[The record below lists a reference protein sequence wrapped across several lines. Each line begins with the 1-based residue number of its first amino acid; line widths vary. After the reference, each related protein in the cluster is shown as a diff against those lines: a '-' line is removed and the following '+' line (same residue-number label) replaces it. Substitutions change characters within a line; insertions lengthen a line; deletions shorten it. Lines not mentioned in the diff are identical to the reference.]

1 MKYAIIAAGEGS
13 RLASEGVEKPKPL
26 VCINGEPLID
36 RLIRI
41 FMDNRAEEIIVIC
54 NDHTTLVRRHL
65 EQVQREGLNG
75 RQVPLR
81 LVVKSTPSS
90 MHSMFEIS
98 RFLKDTPFCLTTVD
112 TIFREQEFAE
122 YISYLETMMKT
133 GSADGLMAVTDYIDD
148 EKPLYISTD
157 ADLRITGFHDTQN
170 GCTLISGGIYGLS
183 PKSIQTLERCM
194 ERKESRMRNFQRA
207 LIADGM
213 NLAAYKFSK
222 ILDIDHKEDIEKAE
236 DFLKDGTR
244 KTKYFLK
251 KQKCCAIYRARRFS
265 PNSVD
270 RDDAIMDA
278 VCRELAPYYEIER
291 LHEEELEEASSA
303 ILADATL
310 LLTMARSKT
319 VLQKLKKAEDSGK
332 AVVVNNPS
340 SLLQMT
346 RSGID
351 AVMRHNNIPCAPL
364 YGKDGWWIKRGD
376 ETAQDKN
383 DVVFAADDVEKE
395 RIIEDFWKRG
405 ISDLVTT
412 AHVAGDLVKYYG
424 VAGTGFFHTSYPT
437 DGGFSKFGDERQNG
451 TAHHTPLDKE
461 RLQTDAERLAMLT
474 GIEIYGGDCIV
485 APSGEYSI
493 IDFNDWPSFAVCRNE
508 AAKAIARY
516 IIQKNKEK

>member
-13 RLASEGVEKPKPL
+13 RLASEGVEMPKPL

-41 FMDNRAEEIIVIC
+41 FMNNRAEEIIVIC
-54 NDHTTLVRRHL
+54 NDHTTLVRQHL

-98 RFLKDTPFCLTTVD
+98 RFLKDSPFCLTTVD
-112 TIFREQEFAE
+112 TIFREKEFAE
-122 YISYLETMMKT
+122 YISSLETMMTT
-133 GSADGLMAVTDYIDD
+133 GCADGLMAVTDYIDD

-207 LIADGM
+207 LIADGL
-213 NLAAYKFSK
+213 NLAACKFSK
-222 ILDIDHKEDIEKAE
+222 ILDIDHKEDIGKAE
-236 DFLKDGTR
+236 D
-244 KTKYFLK
+244 FLK

-270 RDDAIMDA
+270 RDEAIMDA
-278 VCRELAPYYEIER
+278 VCRELAPYYDIVR
-291 LHEEELEEASSA
+291 LHEEELDDASPA
-303 ILADATL
+303 ILAGATL
-310 LLTMARSKT
+310 LLTMARSKA
-319 VLQKLKKAEDSGK
+319 VLQKLKKAADSGK

-364 YGKDGWWIKRGD
+364 YGKDGWWIKRSD
-376 ETAQDKN
+376 EAAQDKN
-383 DVVFAADDVEKE
+383 DVMFAADDAEKE
-395 RIIEDFWKRG
+395 RIIEDFRKRG

-412 AHVAGDLVKYYG
+412 AHVAGDLVKFYG
-424 VAGTGFFHTSYPT
+424 VAGTGFFHITYPT
-437 DGGFSKFGDERQNG
+437 DTGFSKFGDERQNG
-451 TAHHTPLDKE
+451 TAHHTPFDKE
-461 RLQTDAERLAMLT
+461 RLQTDAERLALLT
-474 GIEIYGGDCIV
+474 GIEVYGGDCIV

-508 AAKAIARY
+508 AAKAMARY
-516 IIQKNKEK
+516 ILQKNKEK